1 MKQNRIISTAALVL
15 FLGISI
21 HAFAQEGNEKK
32 GEGGG
37 KAQQA
42 QPEHAQQ
49 AQPQHTQKAQP
60 QRAQQT
66 QQQQTQ
72 KAQPQR
78 AQQTQ
83 QQQTQKAQPQRAQQ
97 TQQQQTQ
104 KAQPQRAQQTQ
115 QQQTQKAQP
124 QRAQQTQPV
133 AQNRGNN
140 GNHYGRIPDD
150 HYHANFGHGHS
161 FHMIRPQMISGYNRF
176 QYGGYWF
183 GFNQGWPSGW
193 SYDDDVYVEYVDGV
207 YYLYDLRHPG
217 IRITLNIF

>member
-1 MKQNRIISTAALVL
+1 MNYNRVVCTAVMLLLLATTLP
-15 FLGISI
+15 
-21 HAFAQEGNEKK
+21 AFAQKEEEK
-32 GEGGG
+32 GGG
-37 KAQQA
+37 GAKPQAAQKAQPQQTQQQHTQKAQQP
-42 QPEHAQQ
+42 QRAQQ

-60 QRAQQT
+60 QQAQQT
-66 QQQQTQ
+66 QQQHTQ
-72 KAQPQR
+72 KSQP
-78 AQQTQ
+78 
-83 QQQTQKAQPQRAQQ
+83 
-97 TQQQQTQ
+97 
-104 KAQPQRAQQTQ
+104 
-115 QQQTQKAQP
+115 
-124 QRAQQTQPV
+124 QPV

-140 GNHYGRIPDD
+140 GNHYGRISDD
-150 HYHANFGHGHS
+150 HYRANFGHGHS

>member
-49 AQPQHTQKAQP
+49 AQPQH
-60 QRAQQT
+60 
-66 QQQQTQ
+66 
-72 KAQPQR
+72 
-78 AQQTQ
+78 
-83 QQQTQKAQPQRAQQ
+83 
-97 TQQQQTQ
+97 
-104 KAQPQRAQQTQ
+104 
-115 QQQTQKAQP
+115 TQKAQP